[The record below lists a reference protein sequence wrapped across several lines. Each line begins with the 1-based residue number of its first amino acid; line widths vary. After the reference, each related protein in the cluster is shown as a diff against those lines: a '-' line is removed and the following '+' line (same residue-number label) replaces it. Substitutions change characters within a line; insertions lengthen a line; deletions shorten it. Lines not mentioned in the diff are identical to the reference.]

1 MVMISVTSHSE
12 ECRAQTAAM
21 ADHKVW
27 EHGDADMRAKVKMLV
42 WYLWCKGYG
51 RVRVREIARS
61 HEAQRQLY
69 GQGRSTRDMLAAG
82 LAPEL
87 AQPRAE
93 RVTWIHPDR
102 SKHVQGRAADLDL
115 ADYES
120 SIGAV
125 IARGCELVGL
135 QWGGNWKV
143 RDISHVELRG

>member
-1 MVMISVTSHSE
+1 MIVLTCKSMSQ
-12 ECRAQTAAM
+12 ECRDQMETM
-21 ADHKVW
+21 AERKVW
-27 EHGDADMRAKVKMLV
+27 HGGDPDLTARVRLLV
-42 WYLWCKGYG
+42 WYVWCQGYG
-51 RVRVREIARS
+51 RVRVRETARS

-102 SKHVQGRAADLDL
+102 SKHVEGRAADLDL
-115 ADYES
+115 ADYDS
-120 SIGAV
+120 TIGSV
-125 IARGCELVGL
+125 IARGCGLVGL

-143 RDISHVELRG
+143 RDIRHVELRG

>member
-1 MVMISVTSHSE
+1 MVSITVASRSAQ
-12 ECRAQTAAM
+12 CREQMEAM
-21 ADHKVW
+21 ADRKVW
-27 EHGDADMRAKVKMLV
+27 EESDPDMRGKVKMLV
-42 WYLWCKGYG
+42 WYLWCQGYG

-102 SKHVQGRAADLDL
+102 SKHAQGRAADLDL
-115 ADYES
+115 ADYDS
-120 SIGAV
+120 SIGQA
-125 IARGCELVGL
+125 IHLGCELVGL
-135 QWGGNWKV
+135 QWGGSWKV